1 MGDSGEGL
9 IDAESRIQ
17 EKIEEIEQER
27 ARKYSKTIR
36 NPELQRTLEALKL
49 ARTGLIAQLNATTQG
64 RRKIQLSQAIEDIDA
79 RIRAVTSRMP

>member
-64 RRKIQLSQAIEDIDA
+64 RRKIQLTQAIEDIDT
-79 RIRAVTSRMP
+79 RICTVTARMP